1 MISFD
6 SAVSALSSFVFYSV
20 RIGGIEVQLIVLW
33 LTLAMLFTTFWLG
46 IPQVRGFSE
55 SWRVLRGRYFDPDAP
70 GEVTQFA
77 ALTTALS
84 STLGLGNIAGVAV
97 AITMGGPGAIFWM
110 MIIGVFSMALK
121 CAEVTLGLLYREIR
135 PDGSVH
141 GGPYV
146 TLQRGLAAINHPK
159 LGRFLGIVYALLA
172 LGGCLAMFQVNQSF
186 QQVSDVTGWTS
197 GWSYGWVFAALTA
210 LVLLGSVR
218 WIATAT
224 SIVVPFMCVI
234 YVGACFII
242 LFSNL
247 SALPAAIQLIL
258 SESFKLQS
266 VWGGFMGAFVVG
278 MRRAVYSTEAGI
290 GTAVIAHT
298 QAKTHDPASE
308 GLVALIEPFFDTVL
322 MCTLTGITLI
332 VAGVWN
338 PATNGGLTGIAIPSA
353 AFAQIASW
361 FPVVL
366 ALAVFLFA
374 YATVLANGFYGSQA
388 FQHLFGHGRK
398 RVFFYKLVYCLI
410 VPLGAVLDVGTV
422 LDFVDSFFFLMA
434 IPNVIG
440 IYMLA
445 KPLRAEINRYLA
457 LRKGG

>member
-1 MISFD
+1 
-6 SAVSALSSFVFYSV
+6 
-20 RIGGIEVQLIVLW
+20 
-33 LTLAMLFTTFWLG
+33 
-46 IPQVRGFSE
+46 
-55 SWRVLRGRYFDPDAP
+55 
-70 GEVTQFA
+70 
-77 ALTTALS
+77 
-84 STLGLGNIAGVAV
+84 
-97 AITMGGPGAIFWM
+97 
-110 MIIGVFSMALK
+110 
-121 CAEVTLGLLYREIR
+121 
-135 PDGSVH
+135 
-141 GGPYV
+141 
-146 TLQRGLAAINHPK
+146 
-159 LGRFLGIVYALLA
+159 
-172 LGGCLAMFQVNQSF
+172 
-186 QQVSDVTGWTS
+186 
-197 GWSYGWVFAALTA
+197 
-210 LVLLGSVR
+210 
-218 WIATAT
+218 
-224 SIVVPFMCVI
+224 MCVI

-247 SALPAAIQLIL
+247 SALSAAIQLIL